1 MNRSSTDPGRWKTG
15 LLGRSAARLLGDERG
30 QELVEFAVLLPV
42 LLLLLL
48 GIVEFGNSYDVLH
61 TMTSVSREGA
71 NIAARGEPLDGVL
84 DVVMVNGGD
93 IGLSENGGAVVT
105 RVTVVAGAP
114 MVTEQAATTGYAE
127 ESLIGEVGLPASG
140 FDDLVLSNGESYHVV
155 EIFYSYELITPLRNL
170 ITAVSPPDV
179 FYQRAIF

>member
-48 GIVEFGNSYDVLH
+48 GIVEFGNSYDVLQ

-71 NIAARGEPLDGVL
+71 NIAARGEPLDNVL
-84 DVVMVNGGD
+84 NVVMVNGAE
-93 IGLSENGGAVVT
+93 ISLPERGGAVAT
-105 RVTVVAGAP
+105 RVTVVGGAP
-114 MVTEQAATTGYAE
+114 MVTEQVWTTGYDQS
-127 ESLIGEVGLPASG
+127 SLIGELGLPASG
-140 FDDLVLSNGESYHVV
+140 FDGLVLLNGQSYNVV
-155 EIFYSYELITPLRNL
+155 EIFYSYQLITPLRNL